1 MRSRRDFLDFKR
13 SVKMSSEDQKMQ
25 LSSPSKWHEKMSRR
39 PSDEFKNGRKNFSL
53 QKVKV
58 TYRSEPTGHGTE
70 EMSSITQQ
78 QEYKSSVELKCT
90 KNSDIHIYIIY
101 CMESFFLMKLR
112 NTRLIYALTL
122 N

>member
-1 MRSRRDFLDFKR
+1 MISNNLLKCHPKIKKC
-13 SVKMSSEDQKMQ
+13 SCLHQVNGMKKMST
-25 LSSPSKWHEKMSRR
+25 R
-39 PSDEFKNGRKNFSL
+39 PSDEFKNARKKFSL

-70 EMSSITQQ
+70 EMSSIAQE

-90 KNSDIHIYIIY
+90 KNSDIHIYIY
-101 CMESFFLMKLR
+101 CMESFFSHEVEEHKV
-112 NTRLIYALTL
+112 NALTI